1 MSLRFQFICVPLDDL
16 LLCDLAAALCPCR
29 MMVFGVLT
37 LVLSWT
43 SLGADLATAVV
54 SCFTSRPP
62 QPSAL
67 AGCFTPNINLC
78 ERACNQFPSR
88 LTVVINCFNYTH
100 AALEKCILARAG
112 EEMIIQRCV
121 CADVHISAS
130 VQCYY
135 KRTVSLRHTWTSL
148 WKC

>member
-1 MSLRFQFICVPLDDL
+1 MFGFTSVSLRFHLICAPLDDL
-16 LLCDLAAALCPCR
+16 LLCDLAVALCPCR

-54 SCFTSRPP
+54 SCFTPPP

-78 ERACNQFPSR
+78 KRASNQFLSR

-100 AALEKCILARAG
+100 AALEKCILAAREG
-112 EEMIIQRCV
+112 GR
-121 CADVHISAS
+121 DD
-130 VQCYY
+130 Y
-135 KRTVSLRHTWTSL
+135 TVLRM
-148 WKC
+148 C

>member
-1 MSLRFQFICVPLDDL
+1 MSDCVGFTVFGFTSVSLRFQFICVPLDDL

-112 EEMIIQRCV
+112 GR
-121 CADVHISAS
+121 DD
-130 VQCYY
+130 Y
-135 KRTVSLRHTWTSL
+135 TTLRM
-148 WKC
+148 C